1 MSVYRRKGAATFSY
15 DFKFQGHRFSGD
27 TGKTSKREA
36 RVAEGVEREKAKK
49 HVGTLAK
56 LDAPRNWGEAST
68 RWFNEVGTH
77 HVNIEQTLLALA
89 WLEKHIGKSRA
100 LPAIDDNFV
109 AGLVAKRRLEKRHG
123 KGWKRDQMVSAATV
137 NRTVTEPL
145 RKVILRAQK
154 VWRVPVGDI
163 DWSKHM
169 LAEPQER
176 VREATEEQEA
186 GIMAGLDRGYDVA
199 AEFLFINGLRQMEVV
214 GMMKQG
220 VNFFGLGSFTVTGK
234 GGKTRVIPMTARSRA
249 ILWDMKDTDGET
261 VFGYTAA
268 RTDRRKKLVKGRRY
282 PLTRSGLR
290 TALRRAISGAG
301 VEDFHP
307 HDIRHTA
314 ATRVLRGSNIR
325 VVQKM
330 LGHADLAT
338 TGKYAHAMVEDV
350 RAAMEAASPTK
361 SPTTPEPDG
370 AKLLVGKAESGQ

>member
-1 MSVYRRKGAATFSY
+1 MSVYRRKGAATFTF
-15 DFKFQGHRFSGD
+15 DFWLQGHRFSGD

-36 RVAEGVEREKAKK
+36 RAAEGLERDRAKK
-49 HVGTLAK
+49 HVGTLAQ
-56 LDAPRNWGEAST
+56 LDAPRTWGEAST
-68 RWFNEVGTH
+68 RWFNEVGQH

-89 WLEKHIGKSRA
+89 WLEKHIGKGK
-100 LPAIDDNFV
+100 LLTAIDDNFV
-109 AGLVAKRRLEKRHG
+109 AGLVAKRRLEKRRG
-123 KGWKRDQMVSAATV
+123 KGWKRDEMVSPATV
-137 NRTVTEPL
+137 NRTATEPM
-145 RKVILRAQK
+145 RKVFLRAQK
-154 VWRVPVGDI
+154 VWRVPVGEV
-163 DWSKHM
+163 DWAKHM

-214 GMMKQG
+214 GMLKQG
-220 VNFFGLGSFTVTGK
+220 VNFFGGGSFAVTGK
-234 GGKTRVIPMTARSRA
+234 GGKTRVIPMTARSRE
-249 ILWDMKDTDGET
+249 ILWDLKDSDGEF
-261 VFGYTAA
+261 VFGYIAA

-301 VEDFHP
+301 VDDFHP

-325 VVQKM
+325 VVQRM

-350 RAAMEAASPTK
+350 RAAMEAATPSK
-361 SPTTPEPDG
+361 SPVELKSAD
-370 AKLLVGKAESGQ
+370 AKVLGDK